1 MKTSKSYAA
10 DKSRLLTRLRRI
22 EGQARGLAKMVEE
35 DRYCIDIM
43 QQIASMRAAADAV
56 ALVLLRDHL
65 DGCVREAVQ
74 DERGRRRLT
83 RWSRRSGGTA
93 GAEASYAPPGTRSNR
108 DAADTLTR
116 VASAGIHRRCNR
128 RLHGLPS
135 RPWPHSP

>member
-10 DKSRLLTRLRRI
+10 DKHKLLTRLRRI
-22 EGQARGLAKMVEE
+22 EGQARGLARMVEE

-74 DERGRRRLT
+74 HGAGSEKIDEVVEAVRRY
-83 RWSRRSGGTA
+83 SRS
-93 GAEASYAPPGTRSNR
+93 
-108 DAADTLTR
+108 
-116 VASAGIHRRCNR
+116 
-128 RLHGLPS
+128 
-135 RPWPHSP
+135 

>member
-74 DERGRRRLT
+74 DG
-83 RWSRRSGGTA
+83 A
-93 GAEASYAPPGTRSNR
+93 GAEKIDEVVEAVRRYNRS
-108 DAADTLTR
+108 
-116 VASAGIHRRCNR
+116 
-128 RLHGLPS
+128 
-135 RPWPHSP
+135 